1 MSNVLEEFVLSILFK
16 ADKSSASQAAKSV
29 EQVKKKLTETET
41 AAVDFGATLKGVF
54 GKALGFAGITLSAA
68 ALVSY
73 GKSAIDAAS
82 QLEQMEEKF
91 NAVFLDLSDEADAW
105 AGNLADS
112 IGRSKNSIKTYLAD
126 QQNLLVGFG
135 MERDAAMEMSEE
147 MVSAAI
153 NIASFNNIEDDDAIN
168 AMSKAL
174 MGETE
179 SAKRLGA
186 VLNDNT
192 IAMAMEDLGYKQKF
206 TDLDEA
212 TKMQVRY
219 HSIVM
224 QSPDAFREENGVIG
238 DAALSMDT
246 YESRLRQFNATMT
259 DIQTNIGKA
268 LLPYAA
274 KILEYISKAASGIR
288 KLTEKLGDANEE
300 GSAANKLLKALDSVL
315 SHVYAGVQKVVSIAG
330 RVVNR
335 LGGIKNVIQ
344 ILSVAIGAMMAIKI
358 VEKVKSFMTTA
369 NGLSKVL
376 GAVNF
381 KVLAIIAVIVAL
393 YLIIEDIVYFMQ
405 GKDSLI
411 GDLINANGG
420 DADKVREVFQSIF
433 DTIKNVAAKIV
444 EVAKLIGGALASF
457 WDKHGQDIMQAGAE
471 FLQGIFAVIVGAI
484 AGLASAIGPLIDH
497 LKTLFKAFYDLFTG
511 NWGSLGDDIINVAKS
526 IINIFTSMWDSF
538 ATVVNNILGIHLPE
552 NVGQMAS
559 DAMDALVEGLKGAW
573 GDITG
578 FFDNLVTTITTTIGE
593 LPGKML
599 QWGKDMITNFISGLK
614 EVPVVGTVVGIA
626 EDVAKNLHHSTPDE
640 GPLKDDD
647 EWGYDFMD
655 NFIQGIEAKKDDIR
669 SAVQGVAQAMA
680 DARGGLGA
688 INANVTGS
696 LAASGITRNAS
707 IIQNISFS
715 NTFNGDTRSN
725 QMTAASAMKGN
736 AEDTTALLSR
746 GIAYAR

>member
-16 ADKSSASQAAKSV
+16 ADKSSASQAAKTVDNIKTKLNDTESAAKAFGDTA
-29 EQVKKKLTETET
+29 KKVL
-41 AAVDFGATLKGVF
+41 
-54 GKALGFAGITLSAA
+54 GKALGFAGVSLSVAG
-68 ALVSY
+68 LVSY
-73 GKSAIDAAS
+73 GKAAIEAAS
-82 QLEQMEEKF
+82 TLEQMEEKF
-91 NAVFLDLSDEADAW
+91 EAVFLELSDEADAW

-135 MERDAAMEMSEE
+135 MERDAAMELSEE

-192 IAMAMEDLGYKQKF
+192 IAMAMEDLGYQQKF

-238 DAALSMDT
+238 DAALSMNT

-259 DIQTNIGKA
+259 DIKTNIGKFI
-268 LLPYAA
+268 LPYAA
-274 KILEYISKAASGIR
+274 KVLEYISKAGSALR

-300 GSAANKLLKALDSVL
+300 GSAANKLLKALDKVL
-315 SHVYAGVQKVVSIAG
+315 SHVYSGVQKIASIAS
-330 RVVNR
+330 RVINK
-335 LGGIKNVIQ
+335 LGGIQNV
-344 ILSVAIGAMMAIKI
+344 LKLVSVAIGALMAVKI
-358 VEKVKSFMTTA
+358 AEKAKNFTSVAS
-369 NGLSKVL
+369 GLLKVL
-376 GAVNF
+376 GAINV
-381 KVLAIIAVIVAL
+381 KVLAIVAVIVAL

-420 DADKVREVFQSIF
+420 DADKVRAVFQGIF
-433 DTIKNVAAKIV
+433 DTIKNAATQIIEALKPIK
-444 EVAKLIGGALASF
+444 EALAGF
-457 WDKHGQDIMQAGAE
+457 WDEHGQDILQAGAE
-471 FLQGIFAVIVGAI
+471 LLQGVFAVIVGAL
-484 AGLASAIGPLIDH
+484 AGFGSAIGPIID
-497 LKTLFKAFYDLFTG
+497 TIKAIFQGWYDLFHG
-511 NWGSLGDDIINVAKS
+511 NWDSLGEDAENYVRSLIGIL
-526 IINIFTSMWDSF
+526 TSFCDSF
-538 ATVVNNILGIHLPE
+538 ATVVNNILGTNLPE
-552 NVGQMAS
+552 NLGEIAS
-559 DAMDALVEGLKGAW
+559 DAMDALLEGLQNAW
-573 GDITG
+573 SNITG
-578 FFDNLVTTITTTIGE
+578 FFDNLVTTVTTTIGG
-593 LPGKML
+593 LPDKMF
-599 QWGKDMITNFISGLK
+599 QWGKDMISNFVTGLK
-614 EVPVVGTVVGIA
+614 EVPVVGTVVEIA
-626 EDVAKNLHHSTPDE
+626 EGVAKKLHHSTPEE

-655 NFIQGIEAKKDDIR
+655 NFIAGIEGKKDDVKA
-669 SAVQGVAQAMA
+669 AVQGVAQAMA
-680 DARGGLGA
+680 DARGGFGA

-707 IIQNISFS
+707 IVQNISFS

-725 QMTAASAMKGN
+725 QMTAANALRSD